1 MLRKTICEIPPMPA
15 TPEKPVTLIADSRE
29 VRSGI
34 AIKLGRFPGVTVVQQ
49 ELSSGDYII
58 AEGFAVER
66 KDANDFVL
74 SVMQGRLFDQ
84 VARMQNEYP
93 RTAVLIE
100 GDPYGTRS
108 AIAPEAVDGALSWLS
123 LLSGVQVIF
132 SPSVA
137 VTPRLLWRMAIHATH
152 GLGYE
157 IPLRAAKPKN
167 AVAQYLVEGLPS
179 VGPKTA
185 QILLAHFGSPHAVFT
200 ATEEELLKV
209 AGLGKR
215 LLPASELPC
224 LLQVNSL
231 DLTVNTQSNH

>member
-1 MLRKTICEIPPMPA
+1 
-15 TPEKPVTLIADSRE
+15 V
-29 VRSGI
+29 
-34 AIKLGRFPGVTVVQQ
+34 
-49 ELSSGDYII
+49 
-58 AEGFAVER
+58 
-66 KDANDFVL
+66 
-74 SVMQGRLFDQ
+74 
-84 VARMQNEYP
+84 
-93 RTAVLIE
+93 
-100 GDPYGTRS
+100 
-108 AIAPEAVDGALSWLS
+108 SWLS